1 MVSFTLSNEQLKH
14 LTKQWSDNNDRRAD
28 GLFKFLVSFGP
39 SGSPMADEF
48 FLWVKN
54 VHGGVIT
61 AESWDTTYDIVFE
74 DDMDAT
80 VFILRF

>member
-1 MVSFTLSNEQLKH
+1 
-14 LTKQWSDNNDRRAD
+14 
-28 GLFKFLVSFGP
+28 
-39 SGSPMADEF
+39 MADDF